1 MTPVGSMASVRL
13 ALDALQKAASKRQ
26 FHGNKQIHD
35 SIGHISSSL
44 ILLVSLP
51 LTLQNPT
58 T

>member
-1 MTPVGSMASVRL
+1 MASVRL